1 MSALGMST
9 LLRRL
14 EPFGVQLANH
24 QIYSS
29 LQTIEDIRIFME
41 HHAFAVWDF
50 MSLLKT
56 LQRHLSCINVPWLP
70 KGSPRTR
77 RLINEIVLAEESD
90 DLSTAPASHFEL
102 DHAAMTAAGADTAP
116 IDAFIRALCD
126 GSSIEIALAHCAV
139 PAGSRPS

>member
-50 MSLLKT
+50 MSLLKK
-56 LQRHLSCINVPWLP
+56 S
-70 KGSPRTR
+70 
-77 RLINEIVLAEESD
+77 
-90 DLSTAPASHFEL
+90 PAS
-102 DHAAMTAAGADTAP
+102 P
-116 IDAFIRALCD
+116 
-126 GSSIEIALAHCAV
+126 
-139 PAGSRPS
+139 